1 MADIARPF
9 VTADDRDRHMRCQDA
24 LQTAVQELVSA
35 AISAGWS
42 EREVLL
48 ALTDLVDHQFLALEA
63 NNNTDVLIA
72 LLKRM
77 T

>member
-1 MADIARPF
+1 M
-9 VTADDRDRHMRCQDA
+9 TTDDPDRNIRCQDA
-24 LQTAVQELVSA
+24 LQKAVQELVSA

-42 EREVLL
+42 EHEVLL
-48 ALTDLVDHQFLALEA
+48 ALADLVDHQLLALEA
-63 NNNTDVLIA
+63 NNNTDALIA

>member
-9 VTADDRDRHMRCQDA
+9 VTADDPDRHIRCQDT
-24 LQTAVQELVSA
+24 LQTAFQELVSA

-48 ALTDLVDHQFLALEA
+48 ALADLADHQLLALEA
-63 NNNTDVLIA
+63 NNNTDLLIV
-72 LLKRM
+72 LLKRIA
-77 T
+77 

>member
-1 MADIARPF
+1 MSDIAAPI
-9 VTADDRDRHMRCQDA
+9 VADSHPDRHLHCQDE
-24 LQTAVQELVSA
+24 LQVEFRAFIDRATE
-35 AISAGWS
+35 AGWS

-48 ALTDLVDHQFLALEA
+48 AIADLADNQLLALEA
-63 NNNTDVLIA
+63 NDNTDVLIA